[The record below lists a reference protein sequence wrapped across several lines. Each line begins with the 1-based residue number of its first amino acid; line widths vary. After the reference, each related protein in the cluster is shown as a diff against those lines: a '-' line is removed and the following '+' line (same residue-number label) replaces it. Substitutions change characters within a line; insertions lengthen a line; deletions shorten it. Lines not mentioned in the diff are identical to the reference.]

1 MATATTE
8 PLELTA
14 GFTSS
19 WDKTLSEYL
28 PSLYTLEYTLAP
40 IAGGEVLV
48 ITATSTLDTF
58 NLRLTPTITSGL
70 SAGTYQLIGYVKDIA
85 TSGETTTARVSTTRT
100 TVLAAV
106 NSIVDRRTFA
116 EEIVADLQATYA
128 KLAKNTISSATVNG
142 RTYTK
147 KDLMAIREEIAF
159 FQNKVRSEMGGATR
173 RIAVTFPSVT

>member
-14 GFTSS
+14 GFTSN
-19 WDKTLSEYL
+19 WDKTLADYSTTLY
-28 PSLYTLEYTLAP
+28 SLKYTLTP
-40 IAGGEVLV
+40 IAGGEV
-48 ITATSTLDTF
+48 TEFDATVSDGAF
-58 NLRLTPTITSGL
+58 NIRLTPTITSALGE
-70 SAGTYQLIGYVKDIA
+70 GTYQLIGYVEDIA
-85 TSGETTTARVSTTRT
+85 TSGATTTDRVSTTRT

-106 NSIVDRRTFA
+106 DSIVDRRTFA

-173 RIAVTFPSVT
+173 RIAVTFPPVS